1 MKQANRLIILLCA
14 LAMVATHAKAEDLKA
29 YYEQQKAEIA
39 PTFTPPKLGSEVS
52 VTLAAGQIRK
62 GILMKLDAEE
72 LELITD
78 SGTMVSYKRTAFHE
92 SSRADFFAEDYAH
105 AKALEK
111 TREYKQE
118 LHLSGIAEEQANNHD
133 GRISVTLKSDKSVD
147 KESEEDEK
155 ENENSGVTTTTTTTK
170 RSQTEIDHLKI
181 TVANNTT
188 HPDTYTLEYY
198 FFGESVYKSN
208 RDRDEEPD
216 DEGKISIVDGGT
228 RRVTVDAR
236 RRQVEE
242 ISSKPFIVEK
252 VTVDSERSNSDYSS
266 DPRITEKGTE
276 SAGWIVLL
284 KYGGD
289 ILDKK
294 ASSNKFLEDE
304 WMNNLRLP

>member
-1 MKQANRLIILLCA
+1 MKQANRWIIFFCTLA
-14 LAMVATHAKAEDLKA
+14 LAATHAKAEDLKA
-29 YYEQQKAEIA
+29 YYEKQKAEIA

-52 VTLAAGQIRK
+52 VTLAAGQTRK
-62 GILMKLDAEE
+62 GILMKLNTEE

-78 SGTMVSYKRTAFHE
+78 TGTMVAYKRTALHE

-105 AKALEK
+105 AMALEK

-118 LHLSGIAEEQANNHD
+118 LHLSGIAEEQANTHD
-133 GRISVTLKSDKSVD
+133 GRISVTLKSEKSVD
-147 KESEEDEK
+147 KESEEEEK
-155 ENENSGVTTTTTTTK
+155 ENENSGVTTTTTTTT
-170 RSQTEIDHLKI
+170 RSQTEVDHLKI

-188 HPDTYTLEYY
+188 HPDSYTLEYY
-198 FFGESVYKSN
+198 FFGETVSKSN
-208 RDRDEEPD
+208 RDRDEED
-216 DEGKISIVDGGT
+216 ENEGKISIVDGGT

-236 RRQVEE
+236 KRLVEE
-242 ISSKPFIVEK
+242 VSSKPFVVEK
-252 VTVDSERSNSDYSS
+252 ITVETERSNSDYTS
-266 DPRITEKGTE
+266 DPRVTEKGTE
-276 SAGWIVLL
+276 SAGWLVLL